1 MNFAYSEEQEL
12 FRKTVRQ
19 WVDDKMPKDY
29 ANELEQREHEY
40 PHELWDLFT
49 EAGFHGV
56 GVDEKYGGQGGD
68 IVTQMILMR
77 EIARSLA
84 GLAWVWGISSFSGA
98 KSVGMFGSEE
108 QKHRFLPQL
117 ANGEIKFAIAYT
129 EPDGGTDL
137 LGAMKTKAVKDGD
150 GWRISGQKI
159 WCTAAHVSDY
169 LMLIA
174 RTDDNPERPSLGTTV
189 FLVPTK
195 DQEGIE
201 TRQIPKI
208 GMRAVGSCE
217 VFLDNVWCPDE
228 NVLGDVGRGF
238 HQSLATLNNERIM
251 LSALCCG
258 IIDGAMETAVEYI
271 QQREA
276 FGKTLGQF
284 QSIQHFVADMKIMQ
298 MEAELITF
306 NAAWRQQQGLD
317 CGIESNAAKVVASEN
332 AGKVA
337 DLAMQMHGGMGY
349 AYETNPQ
356 RYWRDARLYRIGPI
370 ANEMARNSIAEMMG
384 LPRSF

>member
-1 MNFAYSEEQEL
+1 MDFALTDEQEL

-19 WVDDKMPKDY
+19 WVDQNIPMSF

-40 PHELWDLFT
+40 PHDLWELFCQ
-49 EAGFHGV
+49 AGFHGV
-56 GVDEKYGGQGGD
+56 GIDEEYGGQGGD

-77 EIARSLA
+77 EMARTLA
-84 GLAWVWGISSFSGA
+84 GLSWVWGISSFSGA
-98 KSVGMFGSEE
+98 KSVGMFGNEE
-108 QKHRFLPQL
+108 QKQRFLPKL
-117 ANGEIKFAIAYT
+117 AAGDIKFAIAYT

-137 LGAMKTKAVKDGD
+137 LGAMKTTAVKDGD

-159 WCTAAHVSDY
+159 WSTAAHVSDY
-169 LMLIA
+169 LMLLA
-174 RTDDNPERPSLGTTV
+174 RTDKNPEKKSLGTTV
-189 FLVPTK
+189 FLVPR
-195 DQEGIE
+195 DQEGIT

-208 GMRAVGSCE
+208 GMRSVGSCE
-217 VFLDNVWCPDE
+217 VFLDNAWCPGE
-228 NVLGDVGRGF
+228 NVLGEVGRGF

-251 LSALCCG
+251 LAALCTG
-258 IIDGAMETAVEYI
+258 IIDGALEVALEYI

-276 FGKTLGQF
+276 FGKKIAQF
-284 QSIQHFVADMKIMQ
+284 QSIHHFIADMRIMQ
-298 MEAELITF
+298 TEAELVTF
-306 NAAWRQQQGLD
+306 LAAWRQQQGLD
-317 CGIESNAAKVVASEN
+317 CGIESNMAKIVASEN

-337 DLAMQMHGGMGY
+337 DLALQMHGGMGY

-356 RYWRDARLYRIGPI
+356 RFWRDARLYRIGPI

>member
-1 MNFAYSEEQEL
+1 MDFAFTEEQEL

-19 WVDDKMPKDY
+19 WVDEHIPMSY
-29 ANELEQREHEY
+29 ANELEQQEHEY
-40 PHELWDLFT
+40 PHDLWDKFSA
-49 EAGFHGV
+49 AGFHGV
-56 GVDEKYGGQGGD
+56 GIDEAYGGQGGD

-77 EIARSLA
+77 EIARTLA
-84 GLAWVWGISSFSGA
+84 GLSWVWGISSFSGA

-108 QKHRFLPQL
+108 QKQRFLPKL

-150 GWRISGQKI
+150 GWRITGSKI
-159 WCTAAHVSDY
+159 WSTAAHVSDY

-174 RTDDNPERPSLGTTV
+174 RTDDNPEKKSLGTTV
-189 FLVPTK
+189 FLVPR

-217 VFLDNVWCPDE
+217 VFLDNAWVSDE
-228 NVLGDVGRGF
+228 NVLGEVGRGF

-251 LSALCCG
+251 LAALCCG
-258 IIDGAMETAVEYI
+258 IIDGSIEVAMDYI
-271 QQREA
+271 QERKA
-276 FGKTLGQF
+276 FGKTLSQF
-284 QSIQHFVADMKIMQ
+284 QSIHHNVADMKIMQ
-298 MEAELITF
+298 SHAELATF
-306 NAAWRQQQGLD
+306 MAAWRQQQGLE
-317 CGIESNAAKVVASEN
+317 CGIESNMAKIVASEN

-337 DLAMQMHGGMGY
+337 DMALQMHGGMGY

>member
-1 MNFAYSEEQEL
+1 MDFSFSEEQEL
-12 FRKTVRQ
+12 FRKTIHQ
-19 WVDDKMPKDY
+19 WVEEHIPKAF
-29 ANELEQREHEY
+29 ANELEGREHEY

-49 EAGFHGV
+49 KAGFHGV
-56 GVDEKYGGQGGD
+56 GIDEQYGGQGGD

-77 EIARSLA
+77 EIARTLA
-84 GLAWVWGISSFSGA
+84 GLSWVWGISSFSGA

-108 QKHRFLPQL
+108 QKQRFLPQL
-117 ANGEIKFAIAYT
+117 ANGNIKFAIAYT
-129 EPDGGTDL
+129 EPDGGTDV
-137 LGAMKTKAVKDGD
+137 LGAMKTKAVKDGE
-150 GWRISGQKI
+150 GWRITGQKI

-169 LMLIA
+169 LMLLA
-174 RTDDNPERPSLGTTV
+174 RTDDNPEKKSHGTTV
-189 FLVPTK
+189 FLVPR
-195 DQEGIE
+195 DQDGIT

-208 GMRAVGSCE
+208 GMRSVGSCE
-217 VFLDNVWCPDE
+217 VFLDNAWCPDE
-228 NVLGDVGRGF
+228 NVLGEVGRGF

-251 LSALCCG
+251 LAALCCG
-258 IIDGAMETAVEYI
+258 IIDGALETALDYI

-276 FGKTLGQF
+276 FGKKIAQF
-284 QSIQHFVADMKIMQ
+284 QSIHHFIADMKIMQ
-298 MEAELITF
+298 SHAEMATF
-306 NAAWRQQQGLD
+306 MAAWRQQQGLE
-317 CGIESNAAKVVASEN
+317 CGIESNMAKIVASEN

-349 AYETNPQ
+349 AYETDPQ

>member
-1 MNFAYSEEQEL
+1 MDFSFTEEQEL
-12 FRKTVRQ
+12 FRTTVRQ
-19 WVDDKMPKDY
+19 WVDEFLPKNY

-40 PHELWDLFT
+40 PHELWDKFT

-56 GVDEKYGGQGGD
+56 GVDEEYGGQGGD

-77 EIARSLA
+77 EMARSLA

-117 ANGEIKFAIAYT
+117 ASGAIKFAIAYT
-129 EPDGGTDL
+129 EPGGGTDL
-137 LGAMKTKAVKDGD
+137 LGSMKTTAVRDGD

-174 RTDDNPERPSLGTTV
+174 RTEKNPEKRSHGTTV
-189 FLVPTK
+189 FLVPT
-195 DQEGIE
+195 DQEEIT

-208 GMRAVGSCE
+208 GMRSVGSCE
-217 VFLDNVWCPDE
+217 VFLDNAWCPDE
-228 NVLGDVGRGF
+228 NVLGVVGRGF

-251 LSALCCG
+251 LAALCTG
-258 IIDGAMETAVEYI
+258 IIDGSLEEAMDYI

-276 FGKTLGQF
+276 FGKKLGQF
-284 QSIQHFVADMKIMQ
+284 QSLQHFIADMKIMQ
-298 MEAELITF
+298 TQSELMTF
-306 NAAWRQQQGLD
+306 YAAWRQQQGLE
-317 CGIESNAAKVVASEN
+317 CGIESNMAKIVASEN
-332 AGKVA
+332 AGKAA
-337 DLAMQMHGGMGY
+337 DLAMQMLGGMGY

-370 ANEMARNSIAEMMG
+370 ANEMARNVIAEMMG